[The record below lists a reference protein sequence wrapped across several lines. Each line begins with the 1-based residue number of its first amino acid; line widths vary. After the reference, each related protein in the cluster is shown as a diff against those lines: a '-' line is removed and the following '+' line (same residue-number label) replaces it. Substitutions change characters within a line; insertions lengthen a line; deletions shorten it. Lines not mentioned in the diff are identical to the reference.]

1 MSRMGV
7 AVDSGTNDEGP
18 GQIVSVRGRPVGVNR
33 SRFGAS
39 LVAVERGWFPVS
51 SSGYWSLSGFGMGQS
66 GPLAIKPEYLES
78 LAENQDR
85 ERKAL
90 LVNLHRAVKPERD
103 RKGNFIHVSLYVD
116 KAINDAFFAP
126 DHERA
131 PLWQAAHRLLCLV
144 DADPQFQP
152 APDGSAWNKE
162 QCDKAL
168 ANMRNLHACL
178 KRFAQGDYSGELPMP
193 LFGARA
199 YAKLPPRPSGE
210 PAVVLHE
217 ATIELSFNLKVAEK
231 PVRVPQRPAL
241 RAVKPAENPIQP
253 AAQLGLFSGEDTPP
267 PTAPRLSV

>member
-1 MSRMGV
+1 MEKS
-7 AVDSGTNDEGP
+7 VDSDDNDEGP
-18 GQIVSVRGRPVGVNR
+18 GQIVSVRGRPVGINH

-39 LVAVERGWFPVS
+39 LIAVERGYFPVS
-51 SSGYWSLSGFGMGQS
+51 SSGFWSLSGYGMGQA
-66 GPLAIKPEYLES
+66 GPLAIRPEYLES

-144 DADPQFQP
+144 DANPQFQP
-152 APDGSAWNKE
+152 APDRFAWNKE
-162 QCDKAL
+162 QCDQAL
-168 ANMRNLHACL
+168 AHMRNLHACL
-178 KRFAQGDYSGELPMP
+178 KRFAQGDYSGEMPMP

-199 YAKLPPRPSGE
+199 YAKLPPRSSGE
-210 PAVVLHE
+210 PAVALHE
-217 ATIELSFNLKVAEK
+217 TTIELSFNLKVAER
-231 PVRVPQRPAL
+231 PIREPQRPTP
-241 RAVKPAENPIQP
+241 RIVRPPENPIQP
-253 AAQLGLFSGEDTPP
+253 AAQLGLFSGED
-267 PTAPRLSV
+267 APLSKCPRISI

>member
-1 MSRMGV
+1 MGM
-7 AVDSGTNDEGP
+7 AVESADDEGSP
-18 GQIVSVRGRPVGVNR
+18 AQIVTVRGRPVGISR

-39 LVAVERGWFPVS
+39 LVAVERGYFPVS
-51 SSGYWSLSGFGMGQS
+51 PTGFWSLSGFGMDQT
-66 GPLAIKPEYLES
+66 GPLAIRPEFLEK
-78 LAENQDR
+78 LAVNQDR

-103 RKGNFIHVSLYVD
+103 RRGNFIHVSLYVD

-152 APDGSAWNKE
+152 APDRFAWTQQ

-168 ANMRNLHACL
+168 VNIRNLHAGL
-178 KRFAQGDYSGELPMP
+178 KRFAEGDYSGDLPMP
-193 LFGARA
+193 LFAARA

-210 PAVVLHE
+210 PAVVLHG
-217 ATIELSFNLKVAEK
+217 ATIELRFDLKVAGNPVPELQRSSPRIIKSPEK
-231 PVRVPQRPAL
+231 A
-241 RAVKPAENPIQP
+241 IQS
-253 AAQLGLFSGEDTPP
+253 AAQLGLFSEHETHTSKGPSI
-267 PTAPRLSV
+267 SV

>member
-1 MSRMGV
+1 MASLT
-7 AVDSGTNDEGP
+7 DSETSDDGP
-18 GQIVSVRGRPVGVNR
+18 MQIVSVRGRPVGISRN
-33 SRFGAS
+33 RFGAS
-39 LVAVERGWFPVS
+39 LVAVERGYFPVS
-51 SSGYWSLSGFGMGQS
+51 PTGFWSLSGYGKGQAS
-66 GPLAIKPEYLES
+66 PLTIRPDYLES

-90 LVNLHRAVKPERD
+90 LVNLMRAVKPERD

-178 KRFAQGDYSGELPMP
+178 KRFAQRDYSGELPSP
-193 LFGARA
+193 FFGAKA
-199 YAKLPPRPSGE
+199 YFKLPPKPSGE
-210 PAVVLHE
+210 PAVALHE
-217 ATIELSFNLKVAEK
+217 TTIELLFNLKVEGKPMRLPQRTAERTIK
-231 PVRVPQRPAL
+231 PVEEAVPQ
-241 RAVKPAENPIQP
+241 VS
-253 AAQLGLFSGEDTPP
+253 QLGLFASEEVPSLK
-267 PTAPRLSV
+267 APRLTP

>member
-1 MSRMGV
+1 MGKP
-7 AVDSGTNDEGP
+7 ADSEDNDEGP
-18 GQIVSVRGRPVGVNR
+18 GQIVSVRGRPVGINR

-39 LVAVERGWFPVS
+39 LVAVERGYFPVS
-51 SSGYWSLSGFGMGQS
+51 PSGFWSLSGFGMGQS
-66 GPLAIKPEYLES
+66 GPLAIRPEYLET

-116 KAINDAFFAP
+116 KAINDAFFSP

-144 DADPQFQP
+144 AADPQFQP
-152 APDGSAWNKE
+152 VPDRYAWNRE

-168 ANMRNLHACL
+168 ANMQNLHACL

-210 PAVVLHE
+210 PKVVLHG
-217 ATIELSFNLKVAEK
+217 AAIELSFDLTVPEK
-231 PVRVPQRPAL
+231 LATEQQRPMP
-241 RAVKPAENPIQP
+241 RIVKPPAEPIQTV
-253 AAQLGLFSGEDTPP
+253 AQLGLFSADE
-267 PTAPRLSV
+267 APSTNGPRVSV

>member
-1 MSRMGV
+1 MGKP
-7 AVDSGTNDEGP
+7 ADSEDNDEGP
-18 GQIVSVRGRPVGVNR
+18 GQIVSVRGRPVGINR

-39 LVAVERGWFPVS
+39 LVAVERGYFPVS
-51 SSGYWSLSGFGMGQS
+51 PSGFWSLSGFGKGQP
-66 GPLAIKPEYLES
+66 GPLVIRPEYLET
-78 LAENQDR
+78 LAANQDR

-152 APDGSAWNKE
+152 APDRFAWTKQ
-162 QCDKAL
+162 QCEKAL
-168 ANMRNLHACL
+168 ANMQNLHACL
-178 KRFAQGDYSGELPMP
+178 KRFAQGDYSGELSMP

-210 PAVVLHE
+210 PKVVLHE
-217 ATIELSFNLKVAEK
+217 ATIELSFDLKVTGN
-231 PVRVPQRPAL
+231 PVREPQRPTP
-241 RAVKPAENPIQP
+241 RIVRPPDNPIQT
-253 AAQLGLFSGEDTPP
+253 AAQLGLFSGED
-267 PTAPRLSV
+267 APSSKGPRISV